1 MIFVISE
8 VKIKNKI
15 LHHIRP
21 DSVVNFPYSA
31 LNFPCTVA
39 NLPYTV
45 VKSPLFVVNWPYV
58 VLNSSYIVVNLPYN
72 IVNCQSSHTE
82 GCHHK
87 TAKIRDLYSSG
98 LDKQK
103 FSV

>member
-58 VLNSSYIVVNLPYN
+58 VLNSSCIVVNLPYN
-72 IVNCQSSHTE
+72 VVNCQSSHTE

-87 TAKIRDLYSSG
+87 TAKN
-98 LDKQK
+98 
-103 FSV
+103 